1 MRAKTVGRPELM
13 IDASDQGFRTFIH
26 DFLAFSQMVSDI
38 RAGFG
43 EYIGLTGIGYTTL
56 ISISHLQGATGIGV
70 NAIAEHLHLS
80 GAFITTEVAKLVR
93 AGLVRKRV
101 NAKDKRRVLLTV
113 TPAGRKLL
121 NKLAVVQAPVN
132 DALFETLSR
141 RRVRP
146 PQGDDGSA
154 RPVRVARPLAARLPH
169 RRARRHRHLAGFD
182 CDRTDDLLG
191 REGVWDHPVLR
202 SKIDQR
208 LDVLRRDVFAVDGA
222 DAARDDVGRD
232 VAE

>member
-1 MRAKTVGRPELM
+1 MRPQSTSKPELL
-13 IDASDQGFRTFIH
+13 IDGTDEEFRSFIH
-26 DFLAFSQMVSDI
+26 DFLAFSQMLTDI
-38 RAGFG
+38 RARFG
-43 EYIGLTGIGYTTL
+43 EYLGLTGIGYTSL

-132 DALFETLSR
+132 DALFEALTAEEFVRLKGIMSR
-141 RRVRP
+141 LVP
-146 PQGDDGSA
+146 CAAHGVSL
-154 RPVRVARPLAARLPH
+154 LA
-169 RRARRHRHLAGFD
+169 HL
-182 CDRTDDLLG
+182 T
-191 REGVWDHPVLR
+191 
-202 SKIDQR
+202 
-208 LDVLRRDVFAVDGA
+208 GA
-222 DAARDDVGRD
+222 KENTGT
-232 VAE
+232 

>member
-101 NAKDKRRVLLTV
+101 NTKDKRRVLLTV

-132 DALFETLSR
+132 DALFETLSADEF
-141 RRVRP
+141 VRLK
-146 PQGDDGSA
+146 GMM
-154 RPVRVARPLAARLPH
+154 ARLVPCAS
-169 RRARRHRHLAGFD
+169 RGLS
-182 CDRTDDLLG
+182 LLDYLTG
-191 REGVWDHPVLR
+191 AREGT
-202 SKIDQR
+202 
-208 LDVLRRDVFAVDGA
+208 GT
-222 DAARDDVGRD
+222 
-232 VAE
+232 